1 MNLTEE
7 THEVNLTEETHEVNL
22 TEETHEWNLPNI
34 QDNVTGVYRAGD
46 GSYIISSECVSTL
59 KSDNMLQIE
68 FEESGNV
75 VCSFVGKRN
84 LESDRCAQLEQPPE
98 SDDYAI

>member
-1 MNLTEE
+1 L
-7 THEVNLTEETHEVNL
+7 
-22 TEETHEWNLPNI
+22 NLPNI

-46 GSYIISSECVSTL
+46 GSYIISSECVSAL

-75 VCSFVGKRN
+75 VCSFVDKRN
-84 LESDRCAQLEQPPE
+84 LESDVPNWSNHQKVMMMQ
-98 SDDYAI
+98 